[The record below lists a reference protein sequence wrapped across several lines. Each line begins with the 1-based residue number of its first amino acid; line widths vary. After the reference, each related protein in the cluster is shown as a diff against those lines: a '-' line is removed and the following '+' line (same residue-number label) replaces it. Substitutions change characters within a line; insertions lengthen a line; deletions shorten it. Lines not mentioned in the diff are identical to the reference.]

1 MMVERRPILTLL
13 THALLIVGIIIMVLP
28 VYVAF
33 VTSTQSMEAINSAK
47 EVISLLPGAHMVEN
61 YKVALVGSTQYGI
74 PPGVLL
80 LWNSFLMALAIALGK
95 IVLAVISAYAVVY
108 FNFRFRMLFFWMIFM
123 TLMLPVEVRIVPTYN
138 IVVNLGMLNSFSG
151 LTLPLIASA
160 TATFMFRQFFMTIP
174 KQYAE
179 AASIDGAG
187 PIRFFIDVV
196 LPLSKTNIVALFIV
210 MFIYGWNQ
218 FLWPLIITSSDA
230 SLHTIVMGLMQ
241 VSDTLGN
248 IPNWNYI
255 MAEVILATL
264 IPIVI
269 VIIMQRWFV
278 KGLIETDK

>member
-47 EVISLLPGAHMVEN
+47 EVIPLLPGAHMVEN